1 MKRNATLFLFLMA
14 LVFTSCYDLEDFED
28 FRIKPFKQT
37 WAFPIL
43 NSTITFRELVERSET
58 NTSVG
63 VLPGSTLYFM
73 SFRDTLIFSRAS
85 DQYAL
90 SSQLFSS
97 SIGVP
102 GGLPPVFPTGAQ
114 VSHSETVNQT
124 FSAIPG
130 VELKSIDYS
139 SGSVTLRLQNNFQHA
154 IAGQLIVTSLENS
167 SGTPVS
173 IPFSLGGIGS
183 NLSNERLLDP
193 LVLNLHNIGAGTY
206 NSFRF
211 SVNFTITSSGNPN
224 LSGNL
229 GVEIEFNSP
238 DYFSFS
244 GKVNGLLSSGEH
256 EYPIA
261 VFNSTVLASQHF
273 AQPSISYTILNG
285 YGIPVSIGFSQFEAK
300 NNAGSIMPVVNEG
313 VLTPTDLNLSGEN
326 VLNYITDVNQSYA
339 STPLA
344 LTYQNS
350 NIEDIFDI
358 APNKILYE
366 SSVTLGDN
374 TDNHDFF
381 VKKSS
386 SITFLSDISVPL
398 TGWATTHLLS
408 DTLTGIEFPEVGS
421 MGVVDSLDYSVTLKF
436 KFNNEL
442 PLSMELQIQFL
453 DDADVLLEQLFP
465 DGEQQLVESAPVD
478 ANGESTGSTSK
489 YTLVELDREK
499 YERLLTSTKMILF
512 YRMSTGG
519 TTQQNIRVLSTNK
532 VRVQMSAIISATID
546 PQSL

>member
-1 MKRNATLFLFLMA
+1 MLMA
-14 LVFTSCYDLEDFED
+14 LVFTSCYDFDDFEG
-28 FRIKPFKQT
+28 IQVKPVKQT

-43 NSTITFRELVERSET
+43 NSTITFKELVERSET

-63 VLPGSTLYFM
+63 VLPGTTLYYM
-73 SFRDTLIFSRAS
+73 SFRDTLEFSKAS
-85 DQYAL
+85 EQYSL

-130 VELKSIDYS
+130 VELKSVDYS
-139 SGSVTLRLQNNFQHA
+139 AGTVSFRLQNNFQHA
-154 IAGQLIVTSLENS
+154 IAGQLIITSLENS

-173 IPFSLGGIGS
+173 IPFNLGGIGS
-183 NLSNERLLDP
+183 NLSDTRPLEPLL
-193 LVLNLHNIGAGTY
+193 LNLHNLGAGTY

-224 LSGNL
+224 LSGSL

-238 DYFSFS
+238 DYFAFT
-244 GKVNGLLSSGEH
+244 GKVNSQVPSGEH

-261 VFNSTVLASQHF
+261 VFNSTVLATQHF
-273 AQPSISYTILNG
+273 AQPSINYTILNG
-285 YGIPVSIGFSQFEAK
+285 YGIPVSIGFSRFEAK
-300 NNAGSIMPVVNEG
+300 NNAGSIIPVVNEG
-313 VLTPTDLNLSGEN
+313 VLTSTDLNLSGEN
-326 VLNYITDVNQSYA
+326 VLNYITDVNQNYA
-339 STPLA
+339 STL
-344 LTYQNS
+344 LSLNYQNS

-358 APNKILYE
+358 APNRILYE

-374 TDNHDFF
+374 TGNHDFF

-386 SITFLSDISVPL
+386 AISFLSDITVPL

-421 MGVVDSLDYSVTLKF
+421 MGVVDSIDYSVTLKF
-436 KFNNEL
+436 KFTNEL
-442 PLSMELQIQFL
+442 PLSMEFQVHFL
-453 DDADVLLEQLFP
+453 DDNDVLVEQLFP
-465 DGEQQLVESAPVD
+465 NGEQQLVESAPV
-478 ANGESTGSTSK
+478 NSSGESTGSTSK
-489 YTLVELDREK
+489 YSLVEMDREK

-519 TTQQNIRVLSTNK
+519 TTQQSIRVLSTNK